1 MGMRT
6 APYIA
11 QRVSDA
17 ITYIHQKQDYYLLNY
32 VDDFVG
38 AEIQQKIWNAFF
50 HLKNLLERLCIDASP
65 EKMVAPM
72 TRLEFLGITYDTQL
86 MTIELPQGKIADIL
100 HELDKWLYKT
110 KVTRTQVESLVGK
123 LQFASKFIRP
133 VRIFISRMIG
143 WLRTMNRHDNY
154 TIPLTARKD
163 LAWWRRFLSEYN
175 GVSIMWL
182 YKTPQADKVL
192 SNDAC
197 PEGFGAICNGQFLQG
212 FFPKHMKKHNIAYLE
227 MRAVIVALKTFA
239 SQLRGQ
245 YFLIQVDNEAVAQVL
260 NSGASRDE
268 FLQDALREVAYL
280 AAQFD
285 FIIKARHIM
294 GILNRVLDWL
304 SRWGSR
310 EARDKFAKYARG
322 KNLQR
327 LDIGK
332 DMLEF
337 QHTW

>member
-1 MGMRT
+1 
-6 APYIA
+6 
-11 QRVSDA
+11 
-17 ITYIHQKQDYYLLNY
+17 
-32 VDDFVG
+32 
-38 AEIQQKIWNAFF
+38 
-50 HLKNLLERLCIDASP
+50 
-65 EKMVAPM
+65 
-72 TRLEFLGITYDTQL
+72 
-86 MTIELPQGKIADIL
+86 
-100 HELDKWLYKT
+100 
-110 KVTRTQVESLVGK
+110 
-123 LQFASKFIRP
+123 
-133 VRIFISRMIG
+133 
-143 WLRTMNRHDNY
+143 MNRCDNY

-192 SNDAC
+192 SSDAC

-268 FLQDALREVAYL
+268 FLQDVLREVAYL

-294 GILNRVLDWL
+294 GILNRVPDWL
-304 SRWGSR
+304 SRWGSW